1 MEVNKLSEELKIC
14 LDAGCHNCAYHK
26 AQKVA
31 VCKKLLERA
40 FIVARSR
47 EHFEENERHLAPGG
61 KVYAADSSLGVLEY
75 TVDKRI
81 STKEYTELHCSVHTK
96 TDEKRAAALLDKRK
110 FDIRECGEIFFVEPK
125 GAERALAQMRGC
137 EAFAKGDK
145 VYEIFLDEEDAFV
158 MEKIV
163 KEASAE
169 GVKTDT
175 GYLQREEFG
184 VMFFF
189 EKKEA
194 LEALE
199 QMLSPRIG
207 IRNSTRGP
215 STCSRAVYHLK
226 G

>member
-1 MEVNKLSEELKIC
+1 
-14 LDAGCHNCAYHK
+14 
-26 AQKVA
+26 
-31 VCKKLLERA
+31 
-40 FIVARSR
+40 
-47 EHFEENERHLAPGG
+47 
-61 KVYAADSSLGVLEY
+61 
-75 TVDKRI
+75 
-81 STKEYTELHCSVHTK
+81 
-96 TDEKRAAALLDKRK
+96 
-110 FDIRECGEIFFVEPK
+110 
-125 GAERALAQMRGC
+125 MRGC

-207 IRNSTRGP
+207 IRNSTRGQ
-215 STCSRAVYHLK
+215 STCSRAVYHLN